1 MKLKINAQK
10 MLSIMISVFIVTSI
24 SATMFAAAAENSNNP
39 HTDINCSNI
48 VQESLSS
55 QPEDNTDFSLYNSF
69 YISTMDDLK
78 TQVTA
83 AADGI
88 PVELIIDNTI
98 LFTEQIVIPKN
109 ADITLKGSG
118 TLERS
123 PDLNSSSGG
132 PIVVQKGAKLTIDGI
147 TLDGKQIETHYD
159 NNSHDGYWIKTEGT
173 LILNSGTVTGN
184 HNIGAFG
191 GVIAVVGSQAH
202 FEMNGGS
209 IENNK
214 STVPGRSQYSA
225 PVTAVGGASFTMN
238 GGFIQNNDYSDT
250 MNTGAVYI
258 NPQDGNSSFEMNGGY
273 IRNNQAHSGAVF
285 VGDIQPDY
293 THIASFI
300 MNNGTISDNTVSA
313 GSGGIFIL
321 ANGKAVMNDGLISGN
336 TGNCGG
342 GVGTNDRYAEQN
354 IGAAG
359 IRIED
364 WSTTYKVPAAF
375 TMNGGTISGNK
386 AIDCGGG
393 VYVASNTVVLNAGQI
408 LNNTALD
415 QGGGIYVDT
424 IPYVLHMY
432 NAVIAENTASVLGGG
447 IWSCPTGDVT
457 IHVNNGGAVF
467 DNTAL
472 QNAAGDDFVSVPR
485 SENYITTLSERML
498 GGGKADYYTDG
509 KVLENSGV
517 LGQPDPSVPRFE
529 PANPGSP
536 ITDII
541 NSTDS
546 YALKVITNDAAKQL
560 ANEKASLFITG
571 NHSERGGGIGT
582 NGSVVIGT
590 EDNWK
595 LNVTK
600 IWNQV
605 PESNYQDK
613 EISIRLKIG
622 DYELDTITLNQ
633 ENNWTG
639 SFTHL
644 PSPDTLQGKVITVI
658 EEGSEYNVSYSEIVR
673 DDDTKTLYLTV
684 TNELKTGNLTVS
696 KTVLGEHADLEQN
709 FEFTVTLSDTS
720 VNGMYGD
727 IEFINGT
734 ATFVLKHGES
744 KTAYGLPAGIQ
755 YQVTEQAVEGYT
767 LNAVGD
773 TGTVP
778 ADGTAVA
785 EFTNTKDNDII
796 TDTPDSPEEGQMDS
810 PKTGDSSNILFLLL
824 PLAIL
829 SVAIAAILFIN
840 KQAHKN

>member
-1 MKLKINAQK
+1 
-10 MLSIMISVFIVTSI
+10 MISVFIVTSI

-159 NNSHDGYWIKTEGT
+159 NNSHDGYWIKTVGT

-415 QGGGIYVDT
+415 QGGGIYVGT

>member
-55 QPEDNTDFSLYNSF
+55 QSEDNTDFSLYNSF

-336 TGNCGG
+336 TGN
-342 GVGTNDRYAEQN
+342 
-354 IGAAG
+354 
-359 IRIED
+359 
-364 WSTTYKVPAAF
+364 P
-375 TMNGGTISGNK
+375 
-386 AIDCGGG
+386 
-393 VYVASNTVVLNAGQI
+393 
-408 LNNTALD
+408 
-415 QGGGIYVDT
+415 
-424 IPYVLHMY
+424 
-432 NAVIAENTASVLGGG
+432 
-447 IWSCPTGDVT
+447 
-457 IHVNNGGAVF
+457 
-467 DNTAL
+467 
-472 QNAAGDDFVSVPR
+472 
-485 SENYITTLSERML
+485 
-498 GGGKADYYTDG
+498 
-509 KVLENSGV
+509 
-517 LGQPDPSVPRFE
+517 
-529 PANPGSP
+529 
-536 ITDII
+536 
-541 NSTDS
+541 
-546 YALKVITNDAAKQL
+546 
-560 ANEKASLFITG
+560 
-571 NHSERGGGIGT
+571 
-582 NGSVVIGT
+582 
-590 EDNWK
+590 
-595 LNVTK
+595 
-600 IWNQV
+600 
-605 PESNYQDK
+605 
-613 EISIRLKIG
+613 
-622 DYELDTITLNQ
+622 
-633 ENNWTG
+633 
-639 SFTHL
+639 
-644 PSPDTLQGKVITVI
+644 
-658 EEGSEYNVSYSEIVR
+658 
-673 DDDTKTLYLTV
+673 
-684 TNELKTGNLTVS
+684 
-696 KTVLGEHADLEQN
+696 
-709 FEFTVTLSDTS
+709 
-720 VNGMYGD
+720 
-727 IEFINGT
+727 
-734 ATFVLKHGES
+734 
-744 KTAYGLPAGIQ
+744 
-755 YQVTEQAVEGYT
+755 
-767 LNAVGD
+767 
-773 TGTVP
+773 
-778 ADGTAVA
+778 
-785 EFTNTKDNDII
+785 
-796 TDTPDSPEEGQMDS
+796 
-810 PKTGDSSNILFLLL
+810 
-824 PLAIL
+824 
-829 SVAIAAILFIN
+829 
-840 KQAHKN
+840 

>member
-1 MKLKINAQK
+1 
-10 MLSIMISVFIVTSI
+10 MISVFIVTSI

-39 HTDINCSNI
+39 HTDINCPNI

-386 AIDCGGG
+386 AMDCGGG

-415 QGGGIYVDT
+415 QGGGIYVGT

-472 QNAAGDDFVSVPR
+472 QNAAGD
-485 SENYITTLSERML
+485 
-498 GGGKADYYTDG
+498 
-509 KVLENSGV
+509 
-517 LGQPDPSVPRFE
+517 
-529 PANPGSP
+529 
-536 ITDII
+536 
-541 NSTDS
+541 
-546 YALKVITNDAAKQL
+546 
-560 ANEKASLFITG
+560 
-571 NHSERGGGIGT
+571 
-582 NGSVVIGT
+582 
-590 EDNWK
+590 
-595 LNVTK
+595 
-600 IWNQV
+600 
-605 PESNYQDK
+605 
-613 EISIRLKIG
+613 
-622 DYELDTITLNQ
+622 
-633 ENNWTG
+633 
-639 SFTHL
+639 
-644 PSPDTLQGKVITVI
+644 
-658 EEGSEYNVSYSEIVR
+658 
-673 DDDTKTLYLTV
+673 
-684 TNELKTGNLTVS
+684 
-696 KTVLGEHADLEQN
+696 
-709 FEFTVTLSDTS
+709 
-720 VNGMYGD
+720 
-727 IEFINGT
+727 
-734 ATFVLKHGES
+734 
-744 KTAYGLPAGIQ
+744 
-755 YQVTEQAVEGYT
+755 
-767 LNAVGD
+767 VGWW
-773 TGTVP
+773 
-778 ADGTAVA
+778 
-785 EFTNTKDNDII
+785 
-796 TDTPDSPEEGQMDS
+796 
-810 PKTGDSSNILFLLL
+810 
-824 PLAIL
+824 
-829 SVAIAAILFIN
+829 
-840 KQAHKN
+840 